1 MEMLPSYPIGNKET
15 LQVSVLPTMSEPL
28 KSAKKLFV
36 NILSSDAPYVNRTGI
51 HGRIQKMA
59 GSSGV
64 QSFHTPCMAAI
75 GKSTISERR
84 FPEAASTF
92 SYIVRLYDGQ
102 TNITSEALI
111 WLSRCYSALG
121 WQYDAEDALNRVNND
136 SLPLSLAVPYA
147 SATGNYLLGSQRYK
161 EPSLILKRQPKTRRT
176 NSKSAMLLS
185 LGQTLPAIATTGT
198 SLINHTAK

>member
-1 MEMLPSYPIGNKET
+1 MEMLTLYPIGNKET
-15 LQVSVLPTMSEPL
+15 
-28 KSAKKLFV
+28 
-36 NILSSDAPYVNRTGI
+36 TGI
-51 HGRIQKMA
+51 GTSDYERAIEKAQKAIRQHSIKRRPIRKPGRAYSDDYKKWLARREFNPFILRAWLLLGKAQYQK
-59 GSSGV
+59 GD
-64 QSFHTPCMAAI
+64 
-75 GKSTISERR
+75 

-161 EPSLILKRQPKTRRT
+161 EAFPHHEK
-176 NSKSAMLLS
+176 
-185 LGQTLPAIATTGT
+185 PA
-198 SLINHTAK
+198 